1 MTEKI
6 KAFMLSRLA
15 EIFDDSISQ
24 RDVCLS
30 AMAICMLEA
39 TPTDE
44 QLTRCST
51 SSNKTTFYVCD
62 PSKNKN
68 CHKNTC
74 QVRCKLTPDV
84 KFAKLDEEGNPIV
97 EIVV

>member
-1 MTEKI
+1 MTEKT
-6 KAFMLSRLA
+6 KAVMLSRLA

-24 RDVCLS
+24 RNVCLS

-39 TPTDE
+39 IPTDE

-51 SSNKTTFYVCD
+51 SREKTTFYVCD

-68 CHKNTC
+68 CHKTTC

-84 KFAKLDEEGNPIV
+84 EFAKLDEEGNPIV